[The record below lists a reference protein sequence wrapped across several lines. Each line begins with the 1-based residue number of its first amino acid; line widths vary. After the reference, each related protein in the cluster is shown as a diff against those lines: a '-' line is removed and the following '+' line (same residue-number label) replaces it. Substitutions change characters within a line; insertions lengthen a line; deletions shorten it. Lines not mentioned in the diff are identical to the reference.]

1 MGIEKSGLSDGSDKT
16 KRKARAVFVQFP
28 LLEYDVFRV
37 LQPFVMKRLLFRGSA
52 AVILHIKQ

>member
-37 LQPFVMKRLLFRGSA
+37 LQPLMMKNL
-52 AVILHIKQ
+52 

>member
-28 LLEYDVFRV
+28 LLDYDVFRV
-37 LQPFVMKRLLFRGSA
+37 PQPLMMKNL
-52 AVILHIKQ
+52 